1 VQAGHVIRVDENNK
15 DMSDA
20 KLKRGDKPKK
30 PSFFK
35 RMANRGREFLA
46 LGRILAD
53 EPREFP
59 AALLRVLK
67 KSFRTVWEARGG
79 GLYACGFV
87 ITFVYLEI
95 RMFFVDIYEAESVSG
110 FFSEQASELIFKYIG
125 QSFQN
130 TISAFMWPVHIIQIN
145 PPYSVAVLAGM
156 FVIFSFLIKEPLE
169 RWLFD
174 DDESSADE
182 KSTP

>member
-1 VQAGHVIRVDENNK
+1 
-15 DMSDA
+15 MSDA
-20 KLKRGDKPKK
+20 KPKK

-53 EPREFP
+53 EPKDFP

-67 KSFRTVWEARGG
+67 RSFRTVWEARGG
-79 GLYACGFV
+79 GLYACGFLA
-87 ITFVYLEI
+87 TFIYLEI
-95 RMFFVDIYEAESVSG
+95 RMLFVDIYEADSVSG
-110 FFSEQASELIFKYIG
+110 FVSEQASEIVFKYIG

-130 TISAFMWPVHIIQIN
+130 TISAFMWPVHIIQLN
-145 PPYSVAVLAGM
+145 PPYSVFILGGM
-156 FVIFSFLIKEPLE
+156 FVVFSFFLKKPLE

-174 DDESSADE
+174 DEENSA
-182 KSTP
+182 SNGTHT